1 MGQVN
6 FVESCRVDKWLWA
19 TRLYKT
25 RSLAT
30 AACKAGKVKIEGIN
44 AKPARTVTPGDVVT
58 VRKDGVVR
66 TVKVIAM
73 PDKRVGAKLVADYL
87 EDLTPAEEYEA
98 ARERNRSLGL
108 RQPQG
113 AGRPTKRRRRMM
125 DKFFGRAEE

>member
-30 AACKAGKVKIEGIN
+30 AACKAGKVKIDGAN
-44 AKPARTVTPGDVVT
+44 VKPARTVTPGDVVT
-58 VRKDGVVR
+58 ARKDGIVR

-73 PDKRVGAKLVADYL
+73 LDKRVGAKLVPDYL

-98 ARERNRSLGL
+98 AKERNRSLGL
-108 RQPQG
+108 HQPRG

-125 DKFFGRAEE
+125 DKFFGKEEE

>member
-1 MGQVN
+1 MGQVK

-44 AKPARTVTPGDVVT
+44 AKPSRTVTPGDVVT

-73 PDKRVGAKLVADYL
+73 LDKRVGAKLVADYL

-108 RQPQG
+108 RQPRG

-125 DKFFGRAEE
+125 DKYFGRAEE